1 MAVQRRAVRQLLS
14 GTGFVSAQAD
24 LEALRPDQVF
34 DGGDL
39 DCGSGLILLIREN
52 MLRVPPDG
60 ILEMRSREPTVRDDL
75 PPWCR
80 MSGHEYLGA
89 LDAPGYARYFVRRGA
104 QVAEETQALQAD
116 KERAKTYEWRL
127 RARSSGHLRSTVY
140 CRNFSFDVGQP
151 ASFEEK
157 DRYPSAVEYFLG
169 AIAAALTTGFAT
181 ECARAGLEIDDIEI
195 SAKCRLEN
203 VLAHLGLEEGDPAF
217 ADIELKCFVSTSE
230 AEDRVRQA
238 WDLTVQRSPIVATL
252 RKAHDL
258 KLKLSFV

>member
-1 MAVQRRAVRQLLS
+1 
-14 GTGFVSAQAD
+14 VSEQAD
-24 LEALRPDQVF
+24 LDALRPDQVF

-52 MLRVPPDG
+52 MLRVPPG
-60 ILEMRSREPTVRDDL
+60 GVLEMRSREPTVRDDL

-80 MSGHEYLGA
+80 MSRHEYLGA

-104 QVAEETQALQAD
+104 QVAEETQALEAD

-195 SAKCRLEN
+195 SAKCRLKN